1 MQDTAVAISATGL
14 LSRKRVLE
22 LTGIGRTTLWRYES
36 AGRFPR
42 RFTIGP
48 KRVAWRAKDVAD
60 YLADPEAWVAK
71 NGEIAS

>member
-1 MQDTAVAISATGL
+1 MQETLAAIPATGL

-22 LTGIGRTTLWRYES
+22 ITGIGRTTLWRYEN

-60 YLADPEAWVAK
+60 YLADPEAW
-71 NGEIAS
+71 IARNERITD